1 MIEISK
7 IVTEA
12 RVERSDSYYATSNIE
27 VVIIVV
33 LGLVSLIFF
42 FIILSLLRSVRKL
55 RTTISSLRDDVVIG
69 TFISFK

>member
-12 RVERSDSYYATSNIE
+12 RVERSDSYHATSNIE

>member
-27 VVIIVV
+27 VVVIVV